1 MDIIPLDDLPLVV
14 YEVLFD
20 HLHLIDLAR
29 LKRVCKKLH
38 YLVQKYRIKELIIH
52 TNDNCLDI
60 LTHFDDG
67 RYQNSCI
74 IKPRKLERMLPF
86 RIRTRPTESSLFHPH
101 RFLPAD
107 PTVRHFSTYTI
118 FLRSAQYNV
127 RSLKSLTCCFTQWDR
142 SNNLTF
148 DEINKLSLLERLE
161 IYFEKDSKSFS
172 RNGELSLPNLKTLVL
187 NSKADYHFTIQ
198 VEAPRCKGFHL
209 CSAGD
214 QPENDYNER
223 LRVQFSDPSLVKYL
237 SLRCYHESSHVFKN
251 IEFLQTV
258 GGANLMDSRF
268 FATFPLLKTL
278 KILEHNSLEGLKQLF
293 RLCKHHNVE
302 LVFHGIH
309 LVDDNQL
316 DAFEGT
322 DLQTAFRYW
331 ETPGS
336 DQIFNRL
343 IDNYDRLDEDLN
355 FIPRIG
361 LTQRI
366 ARLLEADAERFL
378 GKFHNL
384 CQIIS
389 TIKIENSKLF
399 FRLLSS
405 QRNLLYLWIL
415 NSGLPQQW
423 FDQLA
428 NIPTLNKL
436 HIEEKKNI
444 KLSFASKL
452 PILRYLTTNHHVDL
466 REDLKLDELEKNWRA
481 ASLYIRV
488 KKGKNSLNINKYLK
502 EGVYDGNRYKYILCK
517 GTKLNEKPMRE
528 FFLNLE
534 DLVRRNEE
542 IRNETNTFSSIV
554 QLFKKSK

>member
-1 MDIIPLDDLPLVV
+1 MAEMDIIPLDDLPLVV

-118 FLRSAQYNV
+118 FLRSGQFNAQF
-127 RSLKSLTCCFTQWDR
+127 LKSLTCCFTQWDG

-161 IYFEKDSKSFS
+161 IYFERYSKSFS
-172 RNGELSLPNLKTLVL
+172 SHGQLSLPNLKTLVL
-187 NSKADYHFTIQ
+187 KSKADYHFTIQ
-198 VEAPRCKGFHL
+198 VEAPRCEGFHL
-209 CSAGD
+209 CSTDERFGST
-214 QPENDYNER
+214 NYNER

-237 SLRCYHESSHVFKN
+237 SLGSYHESSNVFKN
-251 IEFLQTV
+251 IEFLQAH

-268 FATFPLLKTL
+268 FATFPRLKTL
-278 KILEHNSLEGLKQLF
+278 KILQHNSLEGLKQLF
-293 RLCKHHNVE
+293 RLCKHHNVK

-316 DAFEGT
+316 DTFEET

-336 DQIFNRL
+336 DQMFNRL

-355 FIPRIG
+355 FISRIEFSE
-361 LTQRI
+361 RI
-366 ARLLEADAERFL
+366 ARLLETDAERFL

-384 CQIIS
+384 CEIIS
-389 TIKIENSKLF
+389 TIKIENPKLF

-405 QRNLLYLWIL
+405 QGNLIYLWIL
-415 NSGLPQQW
+415 NSGMSQQW

-428 NIPTLNKL
+428 NIPTLTKL

-444 KLSFASKL
+444 KLWFASKL
-452 PILRYLTTNHHVDL
+452 PILSWLTINHHIDL
-466 REDLKLDELEKNWRA
+466 REDLKLDELESWRST
-481 ASLYIRV
+481 SLYITV
-488 KKGKNSLNINKYLK
+488 KKGENSLHINKYLN
-502 EGVYDGNRYKYILCK
+502 EGEYDGNRYKYILYK
-517 GTKLNEKPMRE
+517 DTKKNEKPKNE
-528 FFLNLE
+528 YFLDLE

-542 IRNETNTFSSIV
+542 IRNEENPLSHLV
-554 QLFKKSK
+554 